1 MTRIEKLTDKFLRH
15 PKSLKYR
22 EIEQVLL
29 YLGFIK
35 TYGKGSHVKFTH
47 PIFNANII
55 ISIHNNEC
63 KKIYKNEIAKTVRWL
78 MGKA

>member
-1 MTRIEKLTDKFLRH
+1 MTSKNKLLNKFLRR
-15 PKSLKYR
+15 PESLKYR
-22 EIEQVLL
+22 EIEQILL

-47 PIFNANII
+47 PIFNSNII

-63 KKIYKNEIAKTVRWL
+63 KKSYKKEISKTIRWL